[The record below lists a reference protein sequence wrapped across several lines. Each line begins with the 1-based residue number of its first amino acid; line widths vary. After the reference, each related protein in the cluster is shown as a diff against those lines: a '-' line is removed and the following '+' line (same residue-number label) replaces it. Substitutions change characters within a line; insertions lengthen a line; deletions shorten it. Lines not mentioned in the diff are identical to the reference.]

1 MSSLARRK
9 SEMPWFRFS
18 REKRKRSQGI
28 PKSKSG
34 EKDVEQG
41 SRTVQVDVPAKASP
55 IVEFSR
61 KEVVLKTCTP
71 VRPVQSPN
79 SSVVINEWDNAPQQ
93 M

>member
-18 REKRKRSQGI
+18 REKRKRSQGL
-28 PKSKSG
+28 PKSKSR

-41 SRTVQVDVPAKASP
+41 SRTAQLDIPAKASP
-55 IVEFSR
+55 LVEFSR
-61 KEVVLKTCTP
+61 KEVVLRTCTP
-71 VRPVQSPN
+71 VRPVQGPN
-79 SSVVINEWDNAPQQ
+79 SSVVINDWDNAPQH